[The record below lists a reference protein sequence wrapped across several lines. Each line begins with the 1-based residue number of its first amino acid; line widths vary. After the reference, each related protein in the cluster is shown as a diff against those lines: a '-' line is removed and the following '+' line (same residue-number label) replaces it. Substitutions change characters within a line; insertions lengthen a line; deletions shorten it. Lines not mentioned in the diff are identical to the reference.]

1 MGRGKMKTLTR
12 EYDVIQHPD
21 GSFAITC
28 TSTIKFVL
36 IDGFPDR
43 ARAEAYIGKIQV
55 EDRDRDLRPRTAE
68 LPPRPGP
75 SQP

>member
-1 MGRGKMKTLTR
+1 MR

-55 EDRDRDLRPRTAE
+55 EDDRDRDLDECSTAE
-68 LPPRPGP
+68 SVPGP
-75 SQP
+75 APHNLEPVWTEY